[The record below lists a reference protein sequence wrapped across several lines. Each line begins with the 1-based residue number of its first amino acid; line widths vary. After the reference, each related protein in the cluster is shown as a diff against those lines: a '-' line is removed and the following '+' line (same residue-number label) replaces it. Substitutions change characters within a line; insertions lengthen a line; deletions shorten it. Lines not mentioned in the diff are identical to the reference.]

1 MIYMAPRTNYFF
13 EDPEIF
19 GCIFSVAKQVGG
31 QIKALQAGCRWL
43 FENGRFTG
51 KFREST
57 WINYL
62 ERFQEFSDT
71 CIGIVVPDIPFDAA
85 GTLAEFERYHHIP
98 KLLGYPVAL
107 VTQNGMTISDIPWA
121 EIDTLFIGGDD
132 LHKRGLE
139 GQILGF
145 EAKRFGKWVHIG
157 RVNSGKAMLTHWTW
171 ADSADGTTLAI
182 HPTQQFESIRNGVQ
196 SINDGT
202 AKQLILLDT

>member
-13 EDPEIF
+13 EDSENF
-19 GCIFSVAKQVGG
+19 GCIFSVSKQVGG

-51 KFREST
+51 KFREQT

-85 GTLAEFERYHHIP
+85 WTLAEFERYHHIP

-107 VTQNGMTISDIPWA
+107 VTQN
-121 EIDTLFIGGDD
+121 
-132 LHKRGLE
+132 
-139 GQILGF
+139 
-145 EAKRFGKWVHIG
+145 
-157 RVNSGKAMLTHWTW
+157 
-171 ADSADGTTLAI
+171 
-182 HPTQQFESIRNGVQ
+182 
-196 SINDGT
+196 
-202 AKQLILLDT
+202 